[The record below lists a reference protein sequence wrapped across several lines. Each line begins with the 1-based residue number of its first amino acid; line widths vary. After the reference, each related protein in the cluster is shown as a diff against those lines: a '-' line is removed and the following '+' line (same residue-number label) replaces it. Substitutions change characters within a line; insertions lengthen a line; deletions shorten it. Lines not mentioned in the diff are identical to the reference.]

1 MKYLV
6 MIQARCG
13 SSRLPNK
20 VLKDIAG
27 KTDLQWVIERVR
39 RSRLIDEVMVV
50 TSIDKNNLPLI
61 RLCTELG
68 VRVFVGSENDVLDR
82 YYQAARLLQPE
93 YVVRITADCPLFDWR
108 YLDMAIEQ
116 LEDGTDYMAELT
128 ESFPDGLDI
137 EIIRYPALKRMWKE
151 AGLSSESEHVTMYIK
166 NHPEQFAIQNLECPI
181 AGIGAK
187 RWTLDQDEDY
197 ELICNIY
204 NHFIPE
210 GKEDFVT
217 EDILKYLQSNKH
229 LEQLNGKIARN
240 EGLAKSLANDKAVN
254 MSVH

>member
-1 MKYLV
+1 MPKHIPL
-6 MIQARCG
+6 C
-13 SSRLPNK
+13 
-20 VLKDIAG
+20 
-27 KTDLQWVIERVR
+27 KTYF
-39 RSRLIDEVMVV
+39 
-50 TSIDKNNLPLI
+50 I
-61 RLCTELG
+61 RN
-68 VRVFVGSENDVLDR
+68 FK
-82 YYQAARLLQPE
+82 
-93 YVVRITADCPLFDWR
+93 DCPRPFS
-108 YLDMAIEQ
+108 IVP
-116 LEDGTDYMAELT
+116 TH
-128 ESFPDGLDI
+128 PDVPCNRGGI
-137 EIIRYPALKRMWKE
+137 SCR
-151 AGLSSESEHVTMYIK
+151 
-166 NHPEQFAIQNLECPI
+166 QNLECPI